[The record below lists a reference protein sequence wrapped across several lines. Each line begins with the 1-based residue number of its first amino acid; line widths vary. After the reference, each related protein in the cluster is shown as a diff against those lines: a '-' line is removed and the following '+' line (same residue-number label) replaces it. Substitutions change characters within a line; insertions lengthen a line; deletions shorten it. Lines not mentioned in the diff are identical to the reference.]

1 MATVFAVKAAA
12 GKASS
17 SHKGRDG
24 GRKPSGFSAS
34 LLSENPLVIKVEIPA
49 EPVKGKANRMLLF
62 GLEKML
68 GCPVRIVSGHT
79 SRRKTLAAN
88 CTAEEFVR
96 KIKSNEQ
103 R

>member
-12 GKASS
+12 GKAS
-17 SHKGRDG
+17 
-24 GRKPSGFSAS
+24 FSAS

-62 GLEKML
+62 GLEKIL
-68 GCPVRIVSGHT
+68 GCSVVLLSGQT
-79 SRRKTLAAN
+79 GRRKTLAAS
-88 CTAEEFVR
+88 CTAEELVQR
-96 KIKSNEQ
+96 INENQ